1 MEQTPLGQ
9 SVTAARSRDTLQKTL
24 LACGIA
30 ASLLYAGTDAL
41 AASLYQG
48 YSYTSQM
55 VSELFAVGAPTRPL
69 VITLFWLYGLLT
81 IAFGFGV
88 LRSAGA
94 RRGLRVAAV
103 LLIAYGVVG
112 LAGPFA
118 PMHQRGAPTSL
129 TDTMHIVVT
138 AAISLLMML
147 AIAFGS
153 GAAGKA
159 FRIYSIATIVL
170 LLAGG
175 GLAGMQGPKIPKGLP
190 TPGFG
195 IMERVDIYATLLWA
209 AVLAVV
215 RLRSLGR
222 PGSKDGGQS

>member
-1 MEQTPLGQ
+1 
-9 SVTAARSRDTLQKTL
+9 

-30 ASLLYAGTDAL
+30 ASLLYVGTDIL
-41 AASLYQG
+41 AASLYRG
-48 YSYTSQM
+48 YSFTSQM

-69 VITLFWLYGLLT
+69 VIRLFWLYGLLT
-81 IAFGFGV
+81 IAFGIGV

-94 RRGLRVAAV
+94 KKALRAAAV
-103 LLIAYGVVG
+103 LLIAYGAVG

-129 TDTMHIVVT
+129 TDTLHIVVT

-175 GLAGMQGPKIPKGLP
+175 GLAGTQGPNIPKGLP

-215 RLRSLGR
+215 RLRARG
-222 PGSKDGGQS
+222 GSDSEDGSQG